1 MEAMR
6 TVQHR
11 VLSIRSSQTVS
22 GMVHLSIEDSGVG
35 ISEADR
41 GRVFERLFTT
51 KAGGMGMGL
60 SICRSIV
67 ESHGGGIW
75 VSSAPSRGTIFQ
87 LELPGA
93 AGVS

>member
-1 MEAMR
+1 
-6 TVQHR
+6 
-11 VLSIRSSQTVS
+11 
-22 GMVHLSIEDSGVG
+22 MVHLSIEDSGVG

-75 VSSAPSRGTIFQ
+75 VIIGPEPGHDLSARIAGRRG
-87 LELPGA
+87 G
-93 AGVS
+93 